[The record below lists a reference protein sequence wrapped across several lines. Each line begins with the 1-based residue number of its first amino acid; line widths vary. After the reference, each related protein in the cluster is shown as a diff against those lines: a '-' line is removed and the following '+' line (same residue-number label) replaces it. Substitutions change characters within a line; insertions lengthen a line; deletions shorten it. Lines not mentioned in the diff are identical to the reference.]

1 MFDMP
6 LGKTL
11 ILPVLLAINQLDT
24 MLKEDLPG
32 RCRHCQTGSRRG
44 ILKKNAARLRQALTD
59 SHRLATRLDKPGFPL
74 EKLELVQTWQRQ
86 RLAGTYGD
94 IISKDRYRAAGNFFL
109 DELYGGLNFRERD
122 QEVERVLPIMV
133 RMLRDDMILVLAEAF
148 ELQSLSLKFDMDMT
162 EQIQDAGWDQLNALR
177 YGEIYRACGRVE
189 ERKKQIELI
198 RRLGLALNELVHHRL
213 VLWLIRT
220 VRGPARAAGFGLLQ
234 SFLENGL
241 NAFRVMGDG
250 TGFVD
255 TVWLRESEV
264 MQRLFD
270 AYENP
275 FEDLTM

>member
-1 MFDMP
+1 
-6 LGKTL
+6 
-11 ILPVLLAINQLDT
+11 
-24 MLKEDLPG
+24 
-32 RCRHCQTGSRRG
+32 
-44 ILKKNAARLRQALTD
+44 LKKNAPRLRQALTD

-74 EKLELVQTWQRQ
+74 AELEHVQSWQRQ
-86 RLAGTYGD
+86 RLARTYED
-94 IISKDRYRAAGNFFL
+94 VIFQPRYRAAGNFFL

-148 ELQSLSLKFDMDMT
+148 ELQSMSLKFDMDMAA
-162 EQIQDAGWDQLNALR
+162 QFQNAGWDQLNTAR
-177 YGEIYRACGRVE
+177 YGEIYRACGRKA
-189 ERKKQIELI
+189 ERKNQIELI

-250 TGFVD
+250 TGFVE
-255 TVWLRESEV
+255 TVWRRESEV

-270 AYENP
+270 AEEKP
-275 FEDLTM
+275 FDGLSAHSLS